1 MLCENADMVKHST
14 FRVKSLQSYLKIVFS
29 FACLCVC
36 VCVCVHVRVRACVC
50 VPTVFHHKRT
60 EKWNNHA
67 IKPLMKDLYTDGLVA
82 HSRFCCSINYKTNK
96 QPKQNKKQGGGGG
109 WGKNHTNFY
118 SRYTASAGPGVG
130 AGSSAVEDS
139 WMFSG

>member
-1 MLCENADMVKHST
+1 M
-14 FRVKSLQSYLKIVFS
+14 
-29 FACLCVC
+29 CVC
-36 VCVCVHVRVRACVC
+36 MCVCI
-50 VPTVFHHKRT
+50 PTVFHHKRT

-67 IKPLMKDLYTDGLVA
+67 IKPLMKDLQNDYNTDGLVA
-82 HSRFCCSINYKTNK
+82 HGRFCCSINYKTNK

-109 WGKNHTNFY
+109 WGKNHINFY

-130 AGSSAVEDS
+130 ARSSVAEDS